1 MHILIQYYLKD
12 IQPLL
17 CNNQNKDII
26 NINSIIIFIR
36 LSIKNINF
44 IIKPFQYLLYKR
56 LSIKNFIFIIKPFQ
70 YLLYK
75 RLLIKNIN
83 FILSRFSI
91 YYING
96 FLLKI
101 LILF

>member
-1 MHILIQYYLKD
+1 MYILIQYYLKD

-56 LSIKNFIFIIKPFQ
+56 LSIKNFIFI
-70 YLLYK
+70 
-75 RLLIKNIN
+75 
-83 FILSRFSI
+83 LSRFSI

-101 LILF
+101 LFLF